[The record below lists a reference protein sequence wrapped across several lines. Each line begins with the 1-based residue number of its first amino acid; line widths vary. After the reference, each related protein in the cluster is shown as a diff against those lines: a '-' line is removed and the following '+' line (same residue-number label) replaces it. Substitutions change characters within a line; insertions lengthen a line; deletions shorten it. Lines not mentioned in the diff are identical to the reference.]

1 MSTTVLARISTMPI
15 RTVFGAFGALHGGKP
30 PTVTK
35 AEAARVLARAVAD
48 GVVPLAWVE
57 AGGGPLNRTPLAAP
71 LAAPV
76 HHTAPSV
83 SAAPTGPSLAAVQ
96 AVAERAE
103 RASVQT
109 ATDLASLV
117 QSTGT
122 LAQTVQGVGQA
133 VNALSSGLG
142 SLTGD
147 VQALRAE
154 VKASRSSRLDPS
166 EVRSEV
172 AAAVAATLTPLL
184 PTITPEVAQEVVR
197 QTAAPIARVPALQA
211 FGIDARDAR
220 GNPLEF
226 DIWDHPEAPPVDPA
240 FIWTESIL
248 RRLFLAQQTGRN
260 AWLGGPAGTG
270 KTQTIQQFAA
280 RTGRLFRRFVFD
292 RLATREDFLGATGLD
307 SGSTVFESGPVL
319 DVYTTPGAVC
329 LLDEVGVANPGALSA
344 LNGFLEPGARMAYAD
359 RVWLRA
365 SGNLFFAADNSLTQ
379 GDQTGRFAG
388 VQQMNTA
395 FSDRFAFVVPFT
407 YLDPD
412 VEAQALMQHT
422 GCTRPLADHVVS
434 ILAMC
439 RAKVD
444 AGDIID
450 PPSIRQAIAFIQ
462 ACSVLPVDE
471 AWQVTIAARQPAE
484 SQVGLGAVYASA
496 VSVSLI
502 EQEV

>member
-1 MSTTVLARISTMPI
+1 MSSTQARIAALPI
-15 RTVFGAFGALHGGKP
+15 RTVFDAFAALHGGATP
-30 PTVTK
+30 SATK
-35 AEAARVLARAVAD
+35 AEAARQLARAVES
-48 GVVPLAWVE
+48 GRVSIRWVE
-57 AGGGPLNRTPLAAP
+57 AGGAGGLMPAP
-71 LAAPV
+71 AP
-76 HHTAPSV
+76 AP
-83 SAAPTGPSLAAVQ
+83 SAAPPSLAGPSLAAVQ

-109 ATDLASLV
+109 ATDLVS
-117 QSTGT
+117 
-122 LAQTVQGVGQA
+122 LAQSASALGQSVQGIGQA
-133 VNALSSGLG
+133 VNTLSGSLG

-147 VQALRAE
+147 VQALRSE
-154 VKASRSSRLDPS
+154 VKAARSTRLDPS
-166 EVRSEV
+166 EFRSEV
-172 AAAVAATLTPLL
+172 AAAVAATLSPLL
-184 PTITPEVAQEVVR
+184 PNLAPEVAAEVVR
-197 QTAAPIARVPALQA
+197 QTAAPVSRVPALQA

-226 DIWDHPEAPPVDPA
+226 DFWGHPEAPPVDPA
-240 FIWTESIL
+240 FIWTEAIL

-270 KTQTIQQFAA
+270 KSQTIEQWAA
-280 RTGRLFRRFVFD
+280 RTGRMMRRFVFN
-292 RLATREDFLGATGLD
+292 RLSTCEDYLGAPGLTN
-307 SGSTVFESGPVL
+307 GSTVFKPGPVL

-365 SGNLFFAADNSLTQ
+365 SSNLFFAADNSLTQ

-395 FSDRFAFVVPFT
+395 FADRFAFVVPFS
-407 YLDPD
+407 YLDPG

-434 ILAMC
+434 ILSMC

-502 EQEV
+502 QQEV